1 MLSKHFKLMTFWL
14 QSFFS
19 MPDSSFELFLYT
31 EFVFNQKQDK
41 KNCNY
46 YAEKTREP
54 SSGVYPTCAEDTGE
68 LLKNLKSEELVCMRP
83 QPLIYVIYFV

>member
-31 EFVFNQKQDK
+31 EFVVNQKQDK
-41 KNCNY
+41 KT
-46 YAEKTREP
+46 ATTMLKRQE
-54 SSGVYPTCAEDTGE
+54 S
-68 LLKNLKSEELVCMRP
+68 LL
-83 QPLIYVIYFV
+83 

>member
-19 MPDSSFELFLYT
+19 MPDSSFELFLYA

-41 KNCNY
+41 QTATTMLKRQ
-46 YAEKTREP
+46 ESLLQVFIQHVLKTQE
-54 SSGVYPTCAEDTGE
+54 GDGA
-68 LLKNLKSEELVCMRP
+68 K
-83 QPLIYVIYFV
+83 I